1 MTLIVALDPP
11 AELDDPLTWSLE
23 IVDSLRGTVQGFKI
37 GLPFILSAGLRGARR
52 LSERLGD
59 AMLIADLKLA
69 DIGYVMSISARLLA
83 SVGVEAVI
91 AHAFVGY
98 RDALKDLKKTCDDL
112 GVKLILVV
120 AMSHRGASEV
130 MWRNYGDLLEVAMK
144 AEPWGVVLPATNTAL
159 IRMARK
165 RLGENVKILSPGVGV
180 QGAKPGEALCAGAD
194 YEIVGRLVTLSENP
208 YQKAIEV
215 LEMQKERMRL
225 CGWR

>member
-1 MTLIVALDPP
+1 VALDPP
-11 AELDDPLTWSLE
+11 AELSDPLTWSLE
-23 IVDSLRGTVQGFKI
+23 IIDSLRGTVQGFKI
-37 GLPFILSAGLRGARR
+37 GLPFILSAGMRGVER

-69 DIGYVMSISARLLA
+69 DIGYVMSISAKLLA
-83 SVGVEAVI
+83 GAGVDAVI

-98 RDALKDLKKTCDDL
+98 RDALEYLKKTCDDL

-130 MWRNYGDLLEVAMK
+130 MWRNYDGLLEVALK
-144 AEPWGVVLPATNTAL
+144 VAPWGVVLPATNTAL
-159 IRMARK
+159 IRMARR
-165 RLGENVKILSPGVGV
+165 RLGEDTRILSPGVGA

-194 YEIVGRLVTLSENP
+194 YEIVGRLITLSEDP

-225 CGWR
+225 CG